1 MMPNQKIQDGSYKL
15 NAFFNDGSKNALG
28 IFELVVRNGIPHAL
42 VSFLHTTAGEEKIWK
57 ILDANQLEPAQI
69 GGANYFCRQML
80 YLPSDLKSTW
90 QELYGHVRPFVH
102 AEGNGVRYVAAGNT
116 VFYSDPKGKPWKYVA
131 DFLKFFAEQTFGRGW
146 ILDEIQKPE
155 KEQHQIVKFH
165 WALHGQLHKAV
176 KDEQGEYGILPCGSS
191 NCFYNL
197 AYDLFVLQDN
207 GALPES
213 LIHRLKIKD
222 QFQGARYEVFTA
234 ATCIRAGFQ
243 IEYSDR
249 SRKPTEFI
257 ATHIKT
263 RLQIAVEAKSRH
275 RAGVL
280 DANIPGKKKTNPK
293 AQVIQVLN
301 QALKKTVALPY
312 VIFIDL
318 NLPYSPE
325 PAFQKKWFREI
336 HGAILPELGDSS
348 PTERDKFNMVVFTN
362 HPWHYGENNQPSP
375 PLEPGMC
382 LVSKYPERELTNGKV
397 LNDLMKAVQLFGNIP
412 KAFPITAQ

>member
-1 MMPNQKIQDGSYKL
+1 MMPNQKIQDGSYKM
-15 NAFFNDGSKNALG
+15 NAFFNDGSKNSLG
-28 IFELVVRNGIPHAL
+28 LFELVVRNGIPHAL
-42 VSFLHTTAGEEKIWK
+42 VSVVPTTAGEEKIWK
-57 ILDANQLEPAQI
+57 VLDANQLEPAQI

-80 YLPSDLKSTW
+80 YLPSDLKSMW

-102 AEGNGVRYVAAGNT
+102 TEGNGMRFVAAGNR

-131 DFLKFFAEQTFGRGW
+131 DFLKFFAEQTLGRGW
-146 ILDEIQKPE
+146 ILDEIKKPE

-191 NCFYNL
+191 NYFYNL

-207 GALPES
+207 GVLFDGW
-213 LIHRLKIKD
+213 LHRLKIKKE
-222 QFQGARYEVFTA
+222 FQGVRHEIFAA
-234 ATCIRAGFQ
+234 ATCIRAGFKITPDQ
-243 IEYSDR
+243 AE
-249 SRKPTEFI
+249 KPTEFI
-257 ATHIKT
+257 ATHIST
-263 RLQIAVEAKSRH
+263 GLQIAVEAKSRQ
-275 RAGVL
+275 RKDVL
-280 DANIPGKKKTNPK
+280 GAEIGGNLTKAEIIPL
-293 AQVIQVLN
+293 LN
-301 QALKKTVALPY
+301 RALKKTVSQPY

-325 PAFQKKWFREI
+325 PPFKKKWFQEI
-336 HGAILPELGDSS
+336 HGSILPELGDSS

-382 LVSKYPERELTNGKV
+382 LVSKYPEMELTNGMV
-397 LNDLMKAVQLFGNIP
+397 LNDLMKAVQQFGNIP